1 VPSPGAA
8 PVRHRSIESL
18 PPSRVDESLLR
29 GLRVL
34 VVDDEEDALMLL
46 ETALTQHGADVTTAS
61 NAADALAAIERHP
74 PDMLL
79 SDIGMPYEDGYS
91 LIREV
96 RSRPH
101 ARGGGIPAIAI
112 TAYASASDRLAVE
125 AAGFQ
130 AHIAKPFEVSEVARL
145 VAALGHATGSRS

>member
-1 VPSPGAA
+1 MKQLVELHGGTIEAQSLGHGTGATFEVHLPSVVPSRGAA
-8 PVRHRSIESL
+8 LAPHRSSQSL

-34 VVDDEEDALMLL
+34 VVDDEEDARVLL

-61 NAADALAAIERHP
+61 SAADALAEIERHP

-79 SDIGMPYEDGYS
+79 SDIGMPHEDGYF

-96 RSRPH
+96 RARPYYRSVRTRRH
-101 ARGGGIPAIAI
+101 A
-112 TAYASASDRLAVE
+112 
-125 AAGFQ
+125 Q
-130 AHIAKPFEVSEVARL
+130 AQN
-145 VAALGHATGSRS
+145 